1 MLRGFINRKLVVHN
15 QEIRPA
21 YVASGP
27 KGSVARTDSSN
38 TPPPTR
44 SAALHLEDTVSSTTL
59 ESSDSL
65 DTGATDLTPAART
78 TQTRSRAGR
87 LARSRALRIA
97 SGIGGVTAVVA
108 IVSSPAAAQEA
119 SEVQAVLDNIWVFIA
134 GCLVF
139 FMQAGF
145 ALVEAG
151 LTRSKN
157 VVNIFA
163 KNMADAIVGITA
175 FFATGY
181 AFAFGGGNDFIGD
194 TGFFLNGLGD
204 LSEMGGSGV
213 INLSHTTFFFFQS
226 VFAATAVTITSGA
239 MAERTKFVSYL
250 IFGVLMCAIIYPVVV
265 HMTWGGGFIADIS
278 IGDAVYSDFAG
289 SGIVHLTGAVA
300 ALVGAVLVGPR
311 KGKYG
316 PDGKPRAIPGH
327 SIPFAVLGV
336 FILWL
341 GWFGFN
347 PGSELAADNLVAGIA
362 LNTLI
367 AAAAGGLA
375 TTAAIWLKTGKP
387 DVAMIGNGVLAG
399 LVSITGPCG
408 AVTPVMS
415 LIIGGVGGVIVV
427 FSVLFFDKVKIDD
440 PVGAISVHGT
450 CGIWGVL
457 SIGLFAR
464 YDDAFLGREDAGLFY
479 GGGIEQLLVQALMV
493 VIIIAWV
500 AVTSFIVFSIIKAT
514 IGLRVSE
521 EEEVE
526 GLDIPEHGMSGY
538 SNEGALV

>member
-1 MLRGFINRKLVVHN
+1 MSATTLAPSDELGTRDPG
-15 QEIRPA
+15 E
-21 YVASGP
+21 
-27 KGSVARTDSSN
+27 
-38 TPPPTR
+38 TPDAPPTPSPKR
-44 SAALHLEDTVSSTTL
+44 SL
-59 ESSDSL
+59 
-65 DTGATDLTPAART
+65 
-78 TQTRSRAGR
+78 AGR
-87 LARSRALRIA
+87 LARSRKLRIL
-97 SGIGGVTAVVA
+97 SGLGGVTAVVA
-108 IVSSPAAAQEA
+108 LVSSPAAAQEA

-145 ALVEAG
+145 ALLEAG
-151 LTRSKN
+151 LTRAKN

-163 KNMADAIVGITA
+163 KNIADATIGILA

-181 AFAFGGGNDFIGD
+181 AIAFGGGNDFFGD

-204 LSEMGGSGV
+204 IEALGSSGV

-250 IFGVLMCAIIYPVVV
+250 IFGVFMCAIIYPVVV
-265 HMTWGGGFIADIS
+265 HMTWGGGFIAGIE

-289 SGIVHLTGAVA
+289 SGVVHMTGGIA
-300 ALVGAVLVGPR
+300 ALVGAYLVGPR

-316 PDGKPRAIPGH
+316 EDGKPRAIPGH
-327 SIPFAVLGV
+327 NIPFAIVGV

-375 TTAAIWLKTGKP
+375 TTIVIWAKTGKP
-387 DVAMIGNGVLAG
+387 DVAMVGNGVLAG
-399 LVSITGPCG
+399 LVAITGPCG

-415 LIIGGVGGVIVV
+415 MIIGAIGGVIVV
-427 FSVLFFDKVKIDD
+427 FSVIFLDRIKIDD
-440 PVGAISVHGT
+440 PVGAVSVHGVV
-450 CGIWGVL
+450 GIWGVL
-457 SIGLFAR
+457 AIGLFASK
-464 YDDAFLGREDAGLFY
+464 DDAFLGREDAGLFY
-479 GGGIEQLLVQALMV
+479 GGGIEQLAVQALMV
-493 VIIIAWV
+493 VIIIVWV
-500 AVTSFIVFSIIKAT
+500 AVASFIVFSIIKAT
-514 IGLRVSE
+514 IGLRVDE

-538 SNEGALV
+538 ANEGALV